1 MRHRETRPPD
11 RAGARGAD
19 GAPAAAGSPGAATDD
34 ARPADGRQPEAVSE
48 ETGPQGDTAR
58 DAAAD
63 ASEDPAAVA
72 REQML
77 RLAAEFDNFRKRVAR
92 ERTETW
98 SRAQAGLLETLL
110 PALDD
115 LRRVVDQ
122 ADAGAPDG
130 PAAALLDGVSLVQRN
145 VLSVLERA
153 GLAEIPAEGQVFDPA
168 VHEAVLTEPTDDPG
182 RDGRVAGVLQ
192 RGYRFGDRLLR
203 PAQVVVW
210 KLRD

>member
-11 RAGARGAD
+11 RAGAGGAD

-34 ARPADGRQPEAVSE
+34 ARPADGREPEAVSDDA
-48 ETGPQGDTAR
+48 GPEGDASA
-58 DAAAD
+58 DAA
-63 ASEDPAAVA
+63 ASEDPGAAA
-72 REQML
+72 REQTL
-77 RLAAEFDNFRKRVAR
+77 RLAAEFDNFKKRVAR

-98 SRAQAGLLETLL
+98 SRAQAGLLEKLL

-115 LRRVVDQ
+115 RRRVVDP
-122 ADAGAPDG
+122 ADAGPLDG

-168 VHEAVLTEPTDDPG
+168 VHEAVLTESTDDPG